1 MSRPTPRSFYEAKL
15 DKAMQ
20 SNDTKTINST
30 MKKLQNLNQ
39 PQRNPRVGTPIP
51 MPVPPKRRRRP
62 TATPIPTRRRRQPDS
77 PMMPV
82 TGIDPRQQQQQEP
95 RRLTKQQQQQMRLA
109 QRRDL
114 RLKNIRDRMQ
124 SQGRSNKDIQ
134 RRLFNIDNRFQ
145 RRGFN
150 KFGDPSQRAAF
161 DLNQRRSREMFNLTQ
176 SGASQKEMMEREAQ
190 FQNEARKLQG
200 LKPTNRQKLL
210 NQKRLQQMR
219 DRFNVAQR
227 KNMLA
232 KTRQKRLQQMRDL
245 FNDGQTT

>member
-39 PQRNPRVGTPIP
+39 PQRNPRVGPPIP
-51 MPVPPKRRRRP
+51 MPVPPRRRP

-82 TGIDPRQQQQQEP
+82 TGIDPRRQQQEP
-95 RRLTKQQQQQMRLA
+95 RRLTKQQKQQMNFSL
-109 QRRDL
+109 RRDA
-114 RLKNIRDRMQ
+114 RLKKSRDRML
-124 SQGRSNKDIQ
+124 SRGRSEKDIQ

-150 KFGDPSQRAAF
+150 RFGDPSQRAAF

-176 SGASQKEMMEREAQ
+176 SGASQKEMLEREMQ